1 MKKIFGIIAVIIV
14 AAAGWFYFANPLAK
28 DAHEGQDITDL
39 SNAWLDEG
47 VYQEA
52 LQKLKGNP
60 PIEPSLVITPEQT
73 GAKRVAVVF
82 AGMPDRTDTAVL
94 VDLLEKYNMKATF
107 FMEGQNAG
115 DRPEVLK
122 VVLQAGQE
130 VGNYTFVGASRLEK
144 LPQEDVLKDFCMSQK
159 ALTVNGA
166 QTVKY
171 AMAPRTQINDS
182 ILQAVHA
189 AGIDFWVKPNVLF
202 VPNNIHTDMDADAF
216 VASIP
221 PGSIIS
227 FPTGDPVDAVTY
239 EPGKTDERPAV
250 DKKPTIVDNP
260 PVENKVRTEKLTDE
274 IGRVLAA
281 LERAGIKA
289 ESVGSFRQIKFVPAA
304 APEVKQK

>member
-1 MKKIFGIIAVIIV
+1 MKKFFGIVALIIV
-14 AAAGWFYFANPLAK
+14 AVAGWFYFTNPMAK

-47 VYQEA
+47 VYKEA
-52 LQKLKGNP
+52 LEKLRAQP
-60 PIEPSLVITPEQT
+60 PIEPSLVITPEKT
-73 GAKRVAVVF
+73 GAPRVAIVF
-82 AGMPDRTDTAVL
+82 AGMPDRSDTAII
-94 VDLLEKYNMKATF
+94 VDLLEKYNMKGTF
-107 FMEGQNAG
+107 FLEGQNAG

-122 VVLQAGQE
+122 VITQAGHE
-130 VGNYTFVGASRLEK
+130 VGNYTFVGASQLEK
-144 LPQEDVLKDFCMSQK
+144 LPVEDVLRDFCKSQK
-159 ALTVNGA
+159 ALTVSGA

-171 AMAPRTQINDS
+171 AMAFRTQINDP

-189 AGIDFWVKPNVLF
+189 AGIDFWVKPNVYF

-227 FPTGDPVDAVTY
+227 FPTGAAVDAVTY

-250 DKKPTIVDNP
+250 DKKPTIVDNVP
-260 PVENKVRTEKLTDE
+260 AENKVRTEKLTDE

-281 LERAGIKA
+281 LERAGIA
-289 ESVGSFRQIKFVPAA
+289 VDSVGSFRQIKYVPAA
-304 APEVKQK
+304 APEVTEQ